1 MTALPLRDFTAAEQE
16 RLDAIEAAP
25 AAEESARERVA
36 RAIAEA
42 DGVDLD
48 HYLSHMLELP
58 SDYLRNA
65 DAAIAV
71 LSGPSSDAEQA
82 VERVQALA
90 DEHAECCGGV
100 TTDRLRAA
108 VRGD

>member
-1 MTALPLRDFTAAEQE
+1 MTALPLRDFTADEQAK
-16 RLDAIEAAP
+16 LAAIEAAP
-25 AAEESARERVA
+25 AAAESLAHRVA
-36 RAIAEA
+36 EAIQEAERTSGA
-42 DGVDLD
+42 DGDW
-48 HYLSHMLELP
+48 
-58 SDYLRNA
+58 YLRMA